1 VEWIAI
7 EPLVPN
13 PPVSVSLPKNAP
25 RVNAAKLFI
34 DFILSKEG
42 QSIIYDVKRNPTRM
56 DLSQPV
62 ARVAKIKLME
72 MDSDQRAKNYNRYTQ
87 EFREIFSL
95 R

>member
-1 VEWIAI
+1 
-7 EPLVPN
+7 
-13 PPVSVSLPKNAP
+13 
-25 RVNAAKLFI
+25 VNAAKLFI

-42 QSIIYDVKRNPTRM
+42 QSIIYNVKRNPTRT

-72 MDSDQRAKNYNRYTQ
+72 MGSDQREKNYNRYTQ

>member
-1 VEWIAI
+1 MDCDRTSGSQSAGERQSTEERA
-7 EPLVPN
+7 
-13 PPVSVSLPKNAP
+13 

>member
-1 VEWIAI
+1 
-7 EPLVPN
+7 
-13 PPVSVSLPKNAP
+13 
-25 RVNAAKLFI
+25 VNAAKLFI

-42 QSIIYDVKRNPTRM
+42 QSIIYDVKRNPTRI

-62 ARVAKIKLME
+62 ARTAKIKLME
-72 MDSDQRAKNYNRYTQ
+72 MDADQRAKNYNRYTQ

>member
-1 VEWIAI
+1 
-7 EPLVPN
+7 
-13 PPVSVSLPKNAP
+13 
-25 RVNAAKLFI
+25 
-34 DFILSKEG
+34 
-42 QSIIYDVKRNPTRM
+42 M